1 MERVQRVTPTP
12 GVGALPF
19 RLDQRL
25 ELAGWSVWTDPSATE
40 EVYARI
46 DVGGCDRCGC
56 DTCFNFAQARHLC
69 FATDWIDLLEW
80 LGIDPLLES
89 EVVYRGPSGGGRH
102 LYSGWFHL
110 VGEIESGPRQNAGW
124 RGSIDSRYLVPV
136 GRGLEVAFSGDR
148 SLAPAAFRRL
158 PVVELEFALEAP
170 WVCDLPEP
178 A

>member
-1 MERVQRVTPTP
+1 V
-12 GVGALPF
+12 
-19 RLDQRL
+19 
-25 ELAGWSVWTDPSATE
+25 ELAGWSLWSDPAATE

-46 DVGGCDRCGC
+46 VAGGCDRCGC
-56 DTCFNFAQARHLC
+56 DACFNFAQARHLC
-69 FATDWIDLLEW
+69 FETDWIDLLEW

-89 EVVYRGPSGGGRH
+89 EVVYRGPSRGGLH

-110 VGEIESGPRQNAGW
+110 VGQIESGPRSNIGRQ
-124 RGSIDSRYLVPV
+124 GSIDSCHLVEV
-136 GRGLEVAFSGDR
+136 GADLKLAFSADR
-148 SLAPAAFRRL
+148 SLAPSAFQGV